1 MIKMILDCDPGH
13 EDFFG
18 LMLALA
24 NTDKVEIKAVSTTV
38 AYQTV
43 ENVQKNAM
51 KALTLLGRTDIP
63 VAHGAAKPLIE
74 PFGLADNWREFTG
87 LDGTEF
93 PEPGF
98 EPSELAGIDL
108 MAKTLREADEPMV
121 IGISGPVTN
130 VALLLAAHPELHSKI
145 EKIVLMGGAIN
156 TGNRYP
162 GVEYN
167 FSIDPDAAKI
177 IVNSGVPVVMIT
189 RDLTEQGVISSET
202 VAKMRAIENPV
213 AQAAAD
219 LMENYGDFSN
229 PDVPVVWNDPEVI
242 AYLIDPS
249 MFAGKAYYVDVET
262 QGQLTRGRLVVDQY
276 DMTGKPAN
284 AELMTTLDNDKFV
297 ALILDSLAKY

>member
-145 EKIVLMGGAIN
+145 EKIVL
-156 TGNRYP
+156 
-162 GVEYN
+162 
-167 FSIDPDAAKI
+167 IDRK
-177 IVNSGVPVVMIT
+177 SVV
-189 RDLTEQGVISSET
+189 
-202 VAKMRAIENPV
+202 
-213 AQAAAD
+213 
-219 LMENYGDFSN
+219 
-229 PDVPVVWNDPEVI
+229 
-242 AYLIDPS
+242 
-249 MFAGKAYYVDVET
+249 
-262 QGQLTRGRLVVDQY
+262 
-276 DMTGKPAN
+276 
-284 AELMTTLDNDKFV
+284 
-297 ALILDSLAKY
+297 

>member
-24 NTDKVEIKAVSTTV
+24 NTDKVEIKSVSTTV

-74 PFGLADNWREFTG
+74 PFGLADDWREFTG

-108 MAKTLREADEPMV
+108 MAKTLRETDEPMV

-145 EKIVLMGGAIN
+145 EKIVLMGGTIN

-177 IVNSGVPVVMIT
+177 IVNSGVPVVVIT
-189 RDLTEQGVISSET
+189 RDLTEQG
-202 VAKMRAIENPV
+202 
-213 AQAAAD
+213 
-219 LMENYGDFSN
+219 
-229 PDVPVVWNDPEVI
+229 VI

-249 MFAGKAYYVDVET
+249 MFAGKAYYVDVEA
-262 QGQLTRGRLVVDQY
+262 QGQLTRGRLVVDQHN
-276 DMTGKPAN
+276 MTGKPAN